1 MNVKAIF
8 NVVGLLL
15 ILLSAILIIP
25 TGVALYY
32 SHGPIEGYMSE
43 LNAFMLTSG
52 LSGVVGFMLW
62 KLLPSGLESLRDRE
76 GFAIVGFSWFFIA
89 LVGSLPFYLSGACPE
104 FIDAFFE
111 GMSGFTTTG
120 ASILT
125 NIDSLPH
132 AILFWRGMSQWL
144 GGMGIIILSL
154 AIFPALGI
162 GSFHLFKAEIP
173 GGSTVEKV
181 QPRLTETAKMLW
193 KTYVALTVLEII
205 FLRIGGMSFFDA
217 ICHTLSNVSTGGFSP
232 HQSSIAFFNS
242 TYFESVIMVFMF
254 LGGINFALHY
264 QLVRGNFRLVF
275 QNPELKFYVS
285 MIIIC
290 VAIATL
296 GLWSHI
302 PEADMGVALRKASFN
317 VISINTTT
325 GFTTDDFNLW
335 PDYLRILLLV
345 IMMVGGC
352 AGSTSGS
359 LKAIRFIIL
368 FKVIFRELQKLVHP
382 RAIIHVKVG
391 KKTIEHDHLM
401 NVIALTCLFMGISAL
416 SFFILC
422 VLGVDITTSI
432 SASIAS
438 LFNIGPGL
446 GQIGP
451 AGSYSDIP
459 YLGKW
464 VIIFSM
470 LMGRLEIYAIMILF
484 LPITWRK

>member
-15 ILLSAILIIP
+15 ILLAAILIIP

-32 SHGPIEGYMSE
+32 SHVPIEGHMSE

-52 LSGVVGFMLW
+52 LSGIVGFMLW
-62 KLLPSGLESLRDRE
+62 KLLPSGIESLRDRE

-89 LVGSLPFYLSGACPE
+89 LVGSLPFYLSGACPQ

-193 KTYVALTVLEII
+193 KTYVALTLLEII

-232 HQSSIAFFNS
+232 HQSSIAFFNN
-242 TYFESVIMVFMF
+242 TYFESVIMIFMF

-285 MIIIC
+285 MILIC
-290 VAIATL
+290 IAIATL
-296 GLWSHI
+296 GLWSQI
-302 PEADMGVALRKASFN
+302 PGGDMGVALRKASFN

-325 GFTTDDFNLW
+325 GFATDDFNLW

-422 VLGVDITTSI
+422 LLGVDITTSI

-451 AGSYSDIP
+451 AGSYADIP

-464 VIIFSM
+464 IIIFSM

-484 LPITWRK
+484 MPITWRK

>member
-1 MNVKAIF
+1 
-8 NVVGLLL
+8 
-15 ILLSAILIIP
+15 
-25 TGVALYY
+25 
-32 SHGPIEGYMSE
+32 
-43 LNAFMLTSG
+43 
-52 LSGVVGFMLW
+52 
-62 KLLPSGLESLRDRE
+62 
-76 GFAIVGFSWFFIA
+76 
-89 LVGSLPFYLSGACPE
+89 
-104 FIDAFFE
+104 
-111 GMSGFTTTG
+111 
-120 ASILT
+120 
-125 NIDSLPH
+125 
-132 AILFWRGMSQWL
+132 MSQWL

-205 FLRIGGMSFFDA
+205 FLLIGGMGIFDA

-232 HQSSIAFFNS
+232 HQSSIAFFNN

-275 QNPELKFYVS
+275 QNPELRFYVS
-285 MIIIC
+285 MIAIC
-290 VAIATL
+290 IAIATL
-296 GLWSHI
+296 GLFSQL
-302 PEADMGVALRKASFN
+302 PEADMGLALRKASFN
-317 VISINTTT
+317 IISINTTT
-325 GFTTDDFNLW
+325 GFATDDFNLW

-345 IMMVGGC
+345 IMMIGGC
-352 AGSTSGS
+352 SGSTSGS

-391 KKTIEHDHLM
+391 QKTIEHDHLM
-401 NVIALTCLFMGISAL
+401 NVIALTCLFMGISIL

-422 VLGVDITTSI
+422 VLGVDVTTSI

-451 AGSYSDIP
+451 AGSYADIP

-470 LMGRLEIYAIMILF
+470 LMGRLEVYTIMILF
-484 LPITWRK
+484 MPITWRK

>member
-15 ILLSAILIIP
+15 ILLAAILIIP
-25 TGVALYY
+25 ISVALYY
-32 SHGPIEGYMSE
+32 DHAPIDGYMSE
-43 LNAFMLTSG
+43 LNAFMLTSCV
-52 LSGVVGFMLW
+52 SGVIGFLLW
-62 KLLPSGLESLRDRE
+62 KLLPSGIESLRDRE

-89 LVGSLPFYLSGACPE
+89 LMGSLPLYLTGVCPE

-111 GMSGFTTTG
+111 AMSGFTTTG

-125 NIDSLPH
+125 NIDSLPQ
-132 AILFWRGMSQWL
+132 AILLWRGLSQWL

-181 QPRLTETAKMLW
+181 QPRLTETAKILW
-193 KTYVALTVLEII
+193 KTYVALTVLEIV
-205 FLRIGGMSFFDA
+205 FLRFGGMSYFDA

-232 HQSSIAFFNS
+232 HQDSVGYFDNA
-242 TYFESVIMVFMF
+242 YFESVIMLFMF

-264 QLVRGNFRLVF
+264 QLALGNFRLVF
-275 QNPELKFYVS
+275 QNPELKFYVT
-285 MIIIC
+285 MITVC
-290 VAIATL
+290 VLVASV
-296 GLWSHI
+296 GLWNHL
-302 PEADMGVALRKASFN
+302 PEADMGTALRKASFN

-325 GFTTDDFNLW
+325 GFATDDFNLW
-335 PDYLRILLLV
+335 PDYLRILLLG

-359 LKAIRFIIL
+359 LKAIRVIIL
-368 FKVIFRELQKLVHP
+368 FKIIFRELQKLVHP

-391 KKTIEHDHLM
+391 KKAIGSDHLM
-401 NVIALTCLFMGISAL
+401 NVVALTCLFMGISAM

-422 VLGVDITTSI
+422 VLGVDITTSA

-438 LFNIGPGL
+438 VFNIGPGL

-451 AGSYSDIP
+451 AGSYAEIP

-464 VIIFSM
+464 IIIFSM
-470 LMGRLEIYAIMILF
+470 LMGRLEIYAVMILF